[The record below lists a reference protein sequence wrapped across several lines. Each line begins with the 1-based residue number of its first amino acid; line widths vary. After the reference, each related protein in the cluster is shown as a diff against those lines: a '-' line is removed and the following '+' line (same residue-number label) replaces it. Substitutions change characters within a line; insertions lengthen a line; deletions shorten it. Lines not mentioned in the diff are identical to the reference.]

1 MTSDVRALPTRRV
14 LVVDDS
20 QDGADSLGLILQALG
35 AQASVAYDGAS
46 ALALLD
52 TFKPDVVLLD
62 IGMPGMDGYDVARRI
77 RSERAFDR
85 VLLVAL
91 TGYGQEEDRR
101 RCAEAG
107 FDHHLVKPLEVTQ
120 LEYVL
125 GSPDGVRRPPSI

>member
-1 MTSDVRALPTRRV
+1 MTSDVRPLLARRV

-52 TFKPDVVLLD
+52 SFKPDIVLLD

-77 RSERAFDR
+77 RAERAFDR

-120 LEYVL
+120 LEHVL
-125 GSPDGVRRPPSI
+125 GNHKSISDL

>member
-1 MTSDVRALPTRRV
+1 MPSELRPLPARRV

-35 AQASVAYDGAS
+35 AQASVTYDGPS

-52 TFKPDVVLLD
+52 SFKPDIVLLD

-77 RSERAFDR
+77 RAERAFDR

-101 RCAEAG
+101 RCADAG
-107 FDHHLVKPLEVTQ
+107 FDHHLVKPLEVKE
-120 LEYVL
+120 LEHVL
-125 GSPDGVRRPPSI
+125 GSPDGIRRSLSS

>member
-1 MTSDVRALPTRRV
+1 MTSDVRPLPSRRV

-35 AQASVAYDGAS
+35 AQASVAYDGES

-52 TFKPDVVLLD
+52 SFKPDIILLD
-62 IGMPGMDGYDVARRI
+62 IGMPGMNGYDVARRI
-77 RSERAFDR
+77 RAERAFDQ

-107 FDHHLVKPLEVTQ
+107 FDHHLVKPLEVSA
-120 LEYVL
+120 LEVVL
-125 GSPDGVRRPPSI
+125 GSPEDIRRSPLV